1 MGIYKAE
8 AVVLRSRVYGEA
20 DRILSLFTKEWGKI
34 SAIAKGVRKPT
45 SRLRGAVQL
54 FSHTHLVLY
63 KGKTLDTITQ
73 GEAAE
78 DFSFLQNDLER
89 LAAASYCAELVD
101 RLTLENQPLP
111 KLFWLLLRALRALGW
126 GDPALVARVF
136 EAQLL
141 VILGYRPQLDSCVV
155 CGQGRQASPHDSR
168 EQMASWF
175 SIERGGV
182 VCSRCVAE
190 TPGVRPVS
198 PAVLEAVAYF
208 LRTPLEK
215 AAKVKLT
222 DTCRSELSSL
232 LRSFLGYHSDVVP
245 RSWEFFDEMYKKHIE

>member
-89 LAAASYCAELVD
+89 LAAASYFAELVD

-111 KLFWLLLRALRALGW
+111 KLFWLLLKALRALSW

-141 VILGYRPQLDSCVV
+141 VILGYRPQLASCVV
-155 CGQGRQASPHDSR
+155 CGQMRQALPHGSR
-168 EQMASWF
+168 QQAVSWF
-175 SIERGGV
+175 SIERGGI
-182 VCSRCVAE
+182 VCPRCAGE

-198 PAVLEAVAYF
+198 PDAIEAISYF

-215 AAKVKLT
+215 AAKVRLT
-222 DTCRSELSSL
+222 EGCRSELASL
-232 LRSFLGYHSDVVP
+232 LRSFLSYHSDVFLQ
-245 RSWEFFDEMYKKHIE
+245 SWEFFDGMCKKHIE

>member
-78 DFSFLQNDLER
+78 DFSFLQGDLER
-89 LAAASYCAELVD
+89 LAAASYCAELVE
-101 RLTLENQPLP
+101 RLTFENQPLP
-111 KLFWLLLRALRALGW
+111 KLFWLLLKALRTLRW
-126 GDPALVARVF
+126 GDPALIVRVF
-136 EAQLL
+136 EAQLS
-141 VILGYRPQLDSCVV
+141 VILGYRPQLDCCVV
-155 CGQGRQASPHDSR
+155 CGQRRQALPPDSR
-168 EQMASWF
+168 ERFVFWF
-175 SIERGGV
+175 SVEKGGM
-182 VCSRCVAE
+182 VCPCCAAE

-198 PAVLEAVAYF
+198 PAAIEAMAYF
-208 LRTPLEK
+208 LRTPLDK
-215 AAKVKLT
+215 AVRVKLT
-222 DTCRSELSSL
+222 DGCRAELASL
-232 LRSFLGYHSDVVP
+232 LRSFLSYHSDVVL
-245 RSWEFFDEMYKKHIE
+245 RSWEFFDEMPKNI